1 MAKLLLIPVLLNI
14 LAATAFR
21 TKTCDHHQVT
31 TALKSYNECTT
42 NAIKP
47 TVQSLAMKAGD
58 TVDDSAIDQTCALLK
73 KDGPIMT
80 CAKDKLG
87 KCFEIQDLDFN
98 LKLGGQHSSMLS
110 MHCYSDD
117 TQMAVENDIFFAWL
131 ELEGIF
137 ADKNA
142 STCTIEA
149 VDKTNI
155 AFQEC
160 IMNQDESLIEDTK
173 DVKKAKETATNFF
186 MKCFDKTENPCFSE
200 REMTFLRKE
209 FQKTIES
216 MMAVMFGMGDINMN
230 DDKEEADPDTNQ
242 TKPSVKDAQTTSNS
256 NSLLPMFLL
265 ISVAVFMLQE

>member
-1 MAKLLLIPVLLNI
+1 MAKLLTIPVLLNI

-21 TKTCDHHQVT
+21 TKTCDHDQVT
-31 TALKSYNECTT
+31 TALKSNNECTT

-80 CAKDKLG
+80 CAKDNLG

-98 LKLGGQHSSMLS
+98 LKLGGQHSPMLS
-110 MHCYSDD
+110 MQCYSDD

-137 ADKNA
+137 TDKNA

-149 VDKTNI
+149 VDTNI

-160 IMNQDESLIEDTK
+160 TMNQDKNLIEDTK
-173 DVKKAKETATNFF
+173 DVKKAKETATNSF
-186 MKCFDKTENPCFSE
+186 MKCFDETENPCFSE

-209 FQKTIES
+209 FKNTIEGI
-216 MMAVMFGMGDINMN
+216 MAVMFGMGDINMN
-230 DDKEEADPDTNQ
+230 DDKEDTNQ
-242 TKPSVKDAQTTSNS
+242 TRPSVKDTSNS
-256 NSLLPMFLL
+256 NSLLPM
-265 ISVAVFMLQE
+265 ISLTYVAVFMFLCTS